1 MRCAMNNKSKASE
14 FVNDTYNITVLGR
27 NVLVTDAMKDYAIE
41 KVSKI
46 DKFSHRIIDVH
57 ITMDIQKL
65 EHRVD
70 IIMSVDHVK
79 IKSSA
84 SSEDMYASIDLASD
98 KLQQR
103 LVKYKKRLQ
112 EHTAKPLSSV
122 DMNVN
127 VIHSQDELAAINDE
141 IESENRKQLIK
152 NYHPHKVITQETRPL
167 KILRH
172 DEAIM
177 KIDLSGDNFLIF
189 RSEEDQKLK
198 VIYRRNDGHF
208 GIIEVES

>member
-1 MRCAMNNKSKASE
+1 MSHKSKAEE
-14 FVNDTYNITVLGR
+14 FVNDTYDINILGR

-46 DKFSHRIIDVH
+46 DKFSHRIIDVQ

-70 IIMSVDHVK
+70 ITMKVDHVK
-79 IKSSA
+79 IKSSS

-112 EHTAKPLSSV
+112 EHAAKPLSSI

-127 VIHSQDELAAINDE
+127 VVNANQDEVAVINDE
-141 IESENRKQLIK
+141 IESENQRQLL
-152 NYHPHKVITQETRPL
+152 NVYHPHKVLSQETRPL
-167 KILRH
+167 KILTTT
-172 DEAIM
+172 EAIM

-189 RSEEDQKLK
+189 RSEEDQMLK
-198 VIYRRNDGHF
+198 VIYRRTDGHL
-208 GIIEVES
+208 GIIETKN

>member
-1 MRCAMNNKSKASE
+1 MSNKSKASE
-14 FVNDTYNITVLGR
+14 FVNDTYDINVLGR

-70 IIMSVDHVK
+70 IIMKVDHVK

-84 SSEDMYASIDLASD
+84 SSEDMYASIDLATD

-103 LVKYKKRLQ
+103 LLKYKKRLQ
-112 EHTAKPLSSV
+112 EHAAKPLSSI

-127 VIHSQDELAAINDE
+127 VVNMSEDEVAVINDE
-141 IESENRKQLIK
+141 IESENRRKLMDS
-152 NYHPHKVITQETRPL
+152 YHPHKIITQETRPL
-167 KILRH
+167 KILTH
-172 DEAIM
+172 TEAIM
-177 KIDLSGDNFLIF
+177 KMDLSGDNFLIF

>member
-1 MRCAMNNKSKASE
+1 MSHKSKAAE
-14 FVNDTYNITVLGR
+14 FADAGYNINVLGR
-27 NVLVTDAMKDYAIE
+27 NVLVTDAMKNYAIE

-46 DKFSHRIIDVH
+46 EKFNDRIIDIQ

-70 IIMSVDHVK
+70 IIMKVNHLK

-84 SSEDMYASIDLASD
+84 SSEDMYASIDLATD

-103 LVKYKKRLQ
+103 LLKYKKRLQ
-112 EHTAKPLSSV
+112 DHMTKPLAAI

-127 VIHSQDELAAINDE
+127 VVNAPDEEEVINDE
-141 IESENRKQLIK
+141 IESENRRQVIDS
-152 NYHPHKVITQETRPL
+152 YTPHKVVSKETRPL
-167 KILRH
+167 KMLTV

-177 KIDLSGDNFLIF
+177 KLELSEDNFMIF
-189 RSEEDQKLK
+189 RSEEDQKIK
-198 VIYRRNDGHF
+198 VIYSRLDGNF
-208 GIIEVES
+208 GIIEVD

>member
-1 MRCAMNNKSKASE
+1 MSNKSKASE
-14 FVNDTYNITVLGR
+14 FVNDTYNINVLGR

-46 DKFSHRIIDVH
+46 EKFSHRIIDVH
-57 ITMDIQKL
+57 VTMDIQKL

-70 IIMSVDHVK
+70 IITSVDHVK

-84 SSEDMYASIDLASD
+84 SSEDMYASIDLAAD

-103 LVKYKKRLQ
+103 LLKYKKRLQ
-112 EHTAKPLSSV
+112 EHTAKPLSSI

-127 VIHSQDELAAINDE
+127 VINTQDEVEVINDE
-141 IESENRKQLIK
+141 IESENRRQLMDV
-152 NYHPHKVITQETRPL
+152 YDEHKVVTQETRPL
-167 KILRH
+167 RVLTVH
-172 DEAIM
+172 EAVM
-177 KIDLSGDNFLIF
+177 KIELSGDNFLIF

-198 VIYRRNDGHF
+198 VVYRRNDGHL

>member
-1 MRCAMNNKSKASE
+1 MSHKSKASE
-14 FVNDTYNITVLGR
+14 FVNDTYNIDVLGR

-46 DKFSHRIIDVH
+46 DKFSHQRIIDVH
-57 ITMDIQKL
+57 VTMDIQKL

-70 IIMSVDHVK
+70 ILMQVDHVK

-84 SSEDMYASIDLASD
+84 SSEDMYASIDLATD

-112 EHTAKPLSSV
+112 EHAAKPLSSV

-127 VIHSQDELAAINDE
+127 VVNMSQDEIAVINDE
-141 IESENRKQLIK
+141 IESENQKQLLDT
-152 NYHPHKVITQETRPL
+152 YHPHKVLSQEKRPL
-167 KILRH
+167 KVLTH
-172 DEAIM
+172 KEAIM

-189 RSEEDQKLK
+189 RCEEDQRLK
-198 VIYRRNDGHF
+198 VIYKRNDGHF